1 MLPQLA
7 TATFPSQIF
16 WVVIGFFCV
25 YGIISFVAV
34 PRLKKILDDRRSR
47 VDGLLDAAEKF
58 KKKSEKIEKESRK
71 LIEKTKKEAFVAEEK
86 LVNELEKKSF
96 EEKQGI
102 SKEILENAD
111 KEIASLKIS
120 SEEALQ
126 NMSSN
131 LDDLLDLAFQRIGK
145 RKS

>member
-58 KKKSEKIEKESRK
+58 KKKSEKIEKESRE

-86 LVNELEKKSF
+86 LVNELGKKSF

-145 RKS
+145 RRS

>member
-16 WVVIGFFCV
+16 WVVVGFFCV

-58 KKKSEKIEKESRK
+58 KKKSEKIEKESED
-71 LIEKTKKEAFVAEEK
+71 LIEKTKKEVFVAEEK
-86 LVNELEKKSF
+86 LVNELEKKNF
-96 EEKQGI
+96 EEKQRI
-102 SKEILENAD
+102 SKEILENAN

>member
-58 KKKSEKIEKESRK
+58 KKKSEKIEKESRE

-131 LDDLLDLAFQRIGK
+131 LDDLLDLAFHRIGK
-145 RKS
+145 RRS

>member
-145 RKS
+145 RRS